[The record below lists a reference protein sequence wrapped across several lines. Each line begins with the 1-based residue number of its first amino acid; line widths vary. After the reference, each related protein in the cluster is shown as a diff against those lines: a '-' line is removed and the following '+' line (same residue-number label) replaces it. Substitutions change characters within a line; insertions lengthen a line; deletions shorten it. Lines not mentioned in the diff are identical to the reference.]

1 MNDHT
6 WRGNGGRVKSSLQ
19 PSVPFTGGNP
29 PKTKKKCNARCT
41 FTRAAHPG
49 MPWKSIRDTSAPSE
63 PPEGASRS
71 KLERCSLCF
80 TLSFSCKEG
89 KLRAN
94 LSANQWV
101 ECADYTRTD
110 HHYLFI
116 YFWWI
121 QRSQSAMWKI
131 ESETSSCALPD
142 PFT

>member
-1 MNDHT
+1 MIT
-6 WRGNGGRVKSSLQ
+6 REGGTEDELRAVSSRQCLLLVGTRQ
-19 PSVPFTGGNP
+19 
-29 PKTKKKCNARCT
+29 KKKKKCNARCT

-116 YFWWI
+116 YFW
-121 QRSQSAMWKI
+121 
-131 ESETSSCALPD
+131 
-142 PFT
+142 